1 MKSKCELGK
10 YKNPYPSSLIPAH
23 MDLSLLPFYHRTP
36 SLSLSIP
43 HILPPITL
51 SRWQDRQRH
60 SVAAK
65 GGGGRAGGGNKGDG
79 WRDGGSD
86 GAHQQWRWSRLPW
99 WSVDDECGF
108 DIAKGARSGGG
119 WLGSTTVTAAR
130 PGQRRLLQ
138 QGLWPSLGEA
148 DLLSAR
154 SGEVDPPS
162 LGSGVPDPLSSS
174 SGRAY
179 PPSLGSRCR

>member
-1 MKSKCELGK
+1 MARWRGGGGGRPAATKGMDGAMEVVTELINSGHEATSP
-10 YKNPYPSSLIPAH
+10 PYPSSRGRHLPRQQKEQRCW
-23 MDLSLLPFYHRTP
+23 LPFSFPFLLIDMARGRR
-36 SLSLSIP
+36 
-43 HILPPITL
+43 PPPP
-51 SRWQDRQRH
+51 
-60 SVAAK
+60 V
-65 GGGGRAGGGNKGDG
+65 
-79 WRDGGSD
+79 
-86 GAHQQWRWSRLPW
+86 
-99 WSVDDECGF
+99 V
-108 DIAKGARSGGG
+108 AKGARSGSG

-138 QGLWPSLGEA
+138 QGLRPSLGEV